1 MFVISSVLNL
11 IPRSD
16 DVLRTGDHLS
26 KFQEPDHM
34 SYISPSGSLTML
46 VPSSIHLSEGLSNV
60 TEGLVPTNAK
70 FLT

>member
-46 VPSSIHLSEGLSNV
+46 VPSSIHLLTLSNV
-60 TEGLVPTNAK
+60 TEGVVPTNAK